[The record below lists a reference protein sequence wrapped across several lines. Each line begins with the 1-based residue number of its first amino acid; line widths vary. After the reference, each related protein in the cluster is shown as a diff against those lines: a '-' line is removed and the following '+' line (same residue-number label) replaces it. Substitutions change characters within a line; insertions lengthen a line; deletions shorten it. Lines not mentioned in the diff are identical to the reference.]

1 MNNGDVPPLSRSS
14 RLSRLT
20 RLSRHSS
27 KRSSN
32 NNFSPSDIL
41 PQDGHKPYP
50 NRPQSDGI
58 PEQHEQPV
66 EGQLLLG
73 APESDQDSNS
83 PPKQEANVN
92 GEPNHEPEP
101 ASQDESDEPESYD
114 LNPPA
119 PKTQQTNIEA
129 TTLRFFSA
137 DHLDLILR
145 DTNHAARLRR
155 FLDTFMPRH
164 ASALTQYVELRK
176 AFAAIEYANAIAH
189 KVSRG
194 SNDSPLIAANYDE
207 TFGTELRDTAEALVE
222 EALPA
227 YLTNRLVSIVT
238 ESLVK
243 DIIGNNSPF
252 MKELVPN
259 LAEVYCITDPSA
271 QDNPIVYA
279 SEGSFETRI
288 TIYVETLIGSQNSTI
303 SLNTL
308 SNTLLDATVDS
319 FKVQR
324 RQSQQ
329 SIE

>member
-32 NNFSPSDIL
+32 FSPSDIL

-50 NRPQSDGI
+50 NRPQSDHI
-58 PEQHEQPV
+58 PEQNED
-66 EGQLLLG
+66 GQLLLG
-73 APESDQDSNS
+73 PPDSDLESNNPPQQAEHTNGAPDHHPES
-83 PPKQEANVN
+83 
-92 GEPNHEPEP
+92 

-119 PKTQQTNIEA
+119 PKTSHANIEA
-129 TTLRFFSA
+129 IALRFFSA

-145 DTNHAARLRR
+145 DTTHAARLRR
-155 FLDTFMPRH
+155 FLETYMPQH
-164 ASALTQYVELRK
+164 ATALTQYVELRK

-189 KVSRG
+189 RVSAD
-194 SNDSPLIAANYDE
+194 SQDSPLSAANYDDA
-207 TFGTELRDTAEALVE
+207 FGASLRETAEALVE

-243 DIIGNNSPF
+243 DIIGNNTPF
-252 MKELVPN
+252 MKEMVPN

-279 SEGSFETRI
+279 SEGALPILVHT
-288 TIYVETLIGSQNSTI
+288 TYL
-303 SLNTL
+303 
-308 SNTLLDATVDS
+308 
-319 FKVQR
+319 
-324 RQSQQ
+324 
-329 SIE
+329 